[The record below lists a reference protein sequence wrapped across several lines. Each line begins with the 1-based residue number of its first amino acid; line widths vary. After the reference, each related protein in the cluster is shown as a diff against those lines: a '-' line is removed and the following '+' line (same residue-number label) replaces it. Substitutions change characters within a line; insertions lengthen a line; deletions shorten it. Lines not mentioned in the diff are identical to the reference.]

1 VSWQL
6 PSLSLPISACLPPFI
21 TNDPVHGDMLTE
33 LRYSNH
39 FQQLPSFL
47 KPISTSDIYLI
58 SRYVEMGIF
67 WNFKRHSH
75 CAHRTMT
82 YDVAVIEH
90 IDLTAL
96 FTYRTMSNVAATTM
110 TQKLNL
116 VQFLRQLLHD
126 VVRCPT
132 TPARLG
138 NLHVKV
144 VGQHRPTSFSV
155 AVSPSVVRRCRPTSS
170 NVARCR
176 VQCEHHFRQV
186 TKLEKKN
193 Y

>member
-1 VSWQL
+1 
-6 PSLSLPISACLPPFI
+6 
-21 TNDPVHGDMLTE
+21 
-33 LRYSNH
+33 
-39 FQQLPSFL
+39 
-47 KPISTSDIYLI
+47 
-58 SRYVEMGIF
+58 
-67 WNFKRHSH
+67 
-75 CAHRTMT
+75 MT

-126 VVRCPT
+126 VVRCPM

-155 AVSPSVVRRCRPTSS
+155 AVSPSVVRHPAMSHDVVCSVNTTLGR
-170 NVARCR
+170 
-176 VQCEHHFRQV
+176 
-186 TKLEKKN
+186 
-193 Y
+193 